1 MPAVA
6 RVQNLEKRYGA
17 QAVLRGVTLTIEE
30 GELVSLVGRSGSG
43 KSTLLHVLG
52 GLDRRY
58 TGGVEVLG
66 RDLASL
72 DDRGLARF
80 RNREV
85 GFVFQAFNLLDHL
98 TVREN
103 VALPSYFG
111 DGATDDARARA
122 DEALERVGV
131 RDKADARPGELSGGQ
146 KQRVAIAR
154 ALFARPRLLLADEPT
169 GNLDSETGAQII
181 ELFRAL
187 NDDHITIVIVTH
199 EERVSQAAARVLRV
213 DDGRIVS

>member
-1 MPAVA
+1 MGVVA
-6 RVQNLEKRYGA
+6 RVSHLEKRYGPTP
-17 QAVLRGVTLTIEE
+17 VLRDVALTIDE

-43 KSTLLHVLG
+43 KSTLLHILG

-58 TGGVEVLG
+58 TGAVEVLG
-66 RDLASL
+66 HDLAAL

-80 RNREV
+80 RNSEV
-85 GFVFQAFNLLDHL
+85 GFIFQSFNLLDHL
-98 TVREN
+98 TAREN

-111 DGATDDARARA
+111 AGATPAARARA

-131 RDKADARPGELSGGQ
+131 RDKADALPGELSGGQ

-154 ALFARPRLLLADEPT
+154 ALFAKPRLLLADEPT
-169 GNLDSETGAQII
+169 GNLDTETGGQII

-187 NDDHITIVIVTH
+187 NADGITLVIVTH
-199 EERVSQAAARVLRV
+199 EERVSAAARRVLRV
-213 DDGRIVS
+213 DDGRIAA